1 MKMLNST
8 NQTTLSFQAFGPK
21 NAPTI
26 VFLHGGGVSGW
37 MWQHVIQRLPEYRCL
52 ALDLPEHGGSGQIG
66 PFSIE
71 FSAIKVAELICDQAY
86 KGKAYVVG
94 LSAGAQI
101 AVQLL
106 ATSPKCVEKAIIS
119 SALVRSIPGLG
130 WASSGVVLSWAYRLA
145 FRPFINS
152 DWWIR
157 LNMKYA
163 TGLSDES
170 YANFKKDFQRT
181 TESGFVNTL
190 MANQRFRLPDG
201 LDKAAA
207 PTLVIAGQKE
217 HAAMKQSVR
226 DITASLPCAEGAIFN
241 LGKSM
246 AAEHNWGV
254 TAPELFART
263 VRAWIEEK
271 PLPQELTDM
280 KT

>member
-1 MKMLNST
+1 MLKSAS
-8 NQTTLSFQAFGPK
+8 QATLAFEAYGPK

-37 MWQHVIQRLPEYRCL
+37 MWQQVIQFLPEYRCL
-52 ALDLPEHGGSGQIG
+52 VPDLPEHGGSRQIG
-66 PFSIE
+66 PFSME
-71 FSAIKVAELICDQAY
+71 LSAIKVAELICDQAY
-86 KGKAYVVG
+86 EGKAHVVG
-94 LSAGAQI
+94 LSAGAQT

-106 ATSPKCVEKAIIS
+106 ATSPKCVQKAVIS
-119 SALVRSIPGLG
+119 SALVRPIPGLAL
-130 WASSGVVLSWAYRLA
+130 ASSSAVLSWTYRLA
-145 FRPFINS
+145 IRPFINC

-163 TGLSDES
+163 AGLSDEF
-170 YANFKKDFQRT
+170 YANFKKDFQQM
-181 TESGFVNTL
+181 TESGFVNTI
-190 MANQRFRLPDG
+190 MANQHFRLPDG

-207 PTLVIAGQKE
+207 STLVIAGQKE

-226 DITASLPCAEGAIFN
+226 DITASLPCAEGAIFD
-241 LGKSM
+241 LDKSR

-254 TAPELFART
+254 TSPELFART

-280 KT
+280 KI